1 MRVCQRGE
9 LNYPGAAV
17 PDQAELYL
25 SMGERPVPLQRGET
39 IGQIE
44 GRGSARGDTF
54 AHFVRDSVDK
64 RAGGA
69 D

>member
-1 MRVCQRGE
+1 MRTCQRGE

-17 PDQAELYL
+17 SDQAELYL
-25 SMGERPVPLQRGET
+25 SIGERLVPLQRV
-39 IGQIE
+39 GQIE